1 MQKSKF
7 ITKSWIEIS
16 KKSIFSNI
24 DSFRKVIGKKVK
36 IAAVIKANAY
46 GHDLRT
52 IVSVIKDKVDL
63 FAVDSI
69 YEAIAAKSVAQDKKV
84 VVLGYIPLEDVK
96 LAIKNDIS
104 FVCYNTQTIKKI
116 ISLNNKKVA
125 KIHIKIETGTNR
137 QGLEINEAISFA
149 KKINKYKNKIIIEGI
164 YTHFANIEDTLDSS
178 FAMLQ
183 LKKFE
188 RAIAQFEKKIG
199 KLDYYH
205 CAASSAIILYPAT
218 HFNLVRLGIS
228 LYGLWPS
235 KEVKIVNSKSN
246 KTLDLHPVLT
256 WKSVVAQVKY
266 IEKGDT
272 VSYGR
277 TWTASRKTKIA
288 VIPVG
293 YFDGFDR
300 KLSNNGRVLINGS
313 YAPVIGRIAM
323 NMFMVDVSEIKNV
336 HVEDEVVII
345 GKQKGKLITA
355 DEIADKI
362 GTINYEVVCRINP
375 LLSRIVI

>member
-1 MQKSKF
+1 MQKNKF
-7 ITKSWIEIS
+7 ITKSWLEIS
-16 KKSIFSNI
+16 KKAIYSNI
-24 DSFRKVIGKKVK
+24 DSFRKVLNKKTR

-46 GHDLRT
+46 GHDLKT
-52 IVSVIKDKVDL
+52 IVGVIKDKIDL

-69 YEAIAAKSVAQDKKV
+69 YEAIAVKSVAPDKKV
-84 VVLGYIPLEDVK
+84 IVLGYTLLKDIQ
-96 LAIKNDIS
+96 LAIEYDIS
-104 FVCYNTQTIKKI
+104 FVCYNSQTIKKI
-116 ISLNNKKVA
+116 ISLNYKKVA

-149 KKINKYKNKIIIEGI
+149 KKINKYKNRIKIQGI
-164 YTHFANIEDTLDSS
+164 YTHFANIEDTLDPS

-188 RAIAQFEKKIG
+188 RAVSQFEKKIG

-228 LYGLWPS
+228 LYGMWPS
-235 KEVKIVNSKSN
+235 KEVKIVNSRSN
-246 KTLDLHPVLT
+246 KSLDLHPVLT
-256 WKSVVAQVKY
+256 WKSVVAQIKY

-323 NMFMVDVSEIKNV
+323 NMFMVDISEIKNV
-336 HVEDEVVII
+336 NVEDEVVII

-375 LLSRIVI
+375 LLPRIVV